1 MVILKAD
8 PSLDKVYRKMI
19 ETAKEG
25 VDWTGFFAVNNN
37 MVILL
42 GKTSSFIM
50 DIDKKRVFSKTG
62 SINFDSSAAI
72 ETADNKVLINIINM
86 LLYVFGKWGVVNGL
100 RVKQDYEG
108 LSVLFSNILK
118 EIMIQPYFNMSGL
131 KFLKKGIQITFEEV
145 VIAAV
150 ESVSESEEDDTIGLW
165 HDLKWKV
172 IRKDFDKSE
181 LKAGDSE
188 SERIGDNFYMVPY
201 TCPECQNHLHM
212 LVFPEKKEYRIDTD
226 DGKIYLARVYAC
238 PSCNCFY
245 TPRPDRLLK
254 EGDVYYLEFEDDE
267 KAAKDYRSLLGERG
281 AKTSNCNFN
290 MYESDY
296 AARMQKRP
304 KHLAEICRH
313 LELLSEEEIQ
323 EILSKIDDGFFSDKE
338 KERFLAVIE
347 QELLYRQK
355 MMEKKGVFG
364 ETRDENLENVL
375 TYDLVND
382 GKDTFNLGGIEEEKD
397 GVVSTLKG
405 IKEGQKLNGGIEED
419 NSVIEDEKKKIENHN
434 VKSDKKIKGINIFG
448 SISKKKDKDNSTLN
462 EKSKEKTE
470 YYEEEKREH
479 EGEENIGEE
488 NNEQNQEKIT
498 GKRKFDLKKNF
509 NKNDSGKKV
518 DDSGSNIPYK
528 NERISLYEVELE
540 SENDIKEKEIDS
552 EKVKK
557 EIENNKIKT
566 ENNKIDSGKNK
577 RAFNFNKTEKDEN
590 SGGEILE
597 EKGDKE
603 NSASDKI
610 NSRHEDR
617 VKKDK
622 KIQNKNDLLEEK
634 NYKESENKKDNIKKS
649 EEQIRRELE
658 NLVKNTPDNISQ
670 ERYHFIKEKLHQ
682 YKDID
687 IKPYEEYIDS
697 KRDKVEK
704 NMIDNIMTGLNGLDK
719 KALKSTLDKLK
730 EMELEKRNLDP
741 VTDDIMKRI
750 RRLDEEAVLD
760 ICPNVTSVSFDEGIE
775 ALERIREGDFLP
787 DIKSDMIERIEK
799 RLKKIKSDECEQL
812 VHKFKRK
819 CDEKLLDLS
828 RVHFYDI
835 RKMESGDNK
844 DKESS
849 LIRLAISTYAVLLEK
864 YEYPIVICDS
874 SMFESGKEGFIITPD
889 HIFYKGF
896 LKSGVIDVNNIES
909 VEFGAKKGKGLYVKH
924 NKSGL
929 VKLPSS
935 LNDTE
940 EKNMAEVLDS
950 FIGYL
955 KEKPQSRSVEY
966 LSQGSHAV
974 KCCYRC
980 GHIFSQG
987 DICPK
992 CGSRNN

>member
-212 LVFPEKKEYRIDTD
+212 LVFPERKEYRIDTD

-296 AARMQKRP
+296 AVRMQKRP

-313 LELLSEEEIQ
+313 LELLSEEEMQ

-448 SISKKKDKDNSTLN
+448 SISKKKDKDNSNLDKN
-462 EKSKEKTE
+462 EK
-470 YYEEEKREH
+470 
-479 EGEENIGEE
+479 N
-488 NNEQNQEKIT
+488 
-498 GKRKFDLKKNF
+498 
-509 NKNDSGKKV
+509 
-518 DDSGSNIPYK
+518 
-528 NERISLYEVELE
+528 SLYDVELE

-557 EIENNKIKT
+557 EPENNKIKTENNKTKT

-577 RAFNFNKTEKDEN
+577 RAFNFNKTEKAEN
-590 SGGEILE
+590 AGKEILE
-597 EKGDKE
+597 ENGDKE
-603 NSASDKI
+603 NIAPDQI
-610 NSRHEDR
+610 NSGHEDR
-617 VKKDK
+617 FKKDK
-622 KIQNKNDLLEEK
+622 KIQNKNDLSEEK
-634 NYKESENKKDNIKKS
+634 NYKESENKKEVNFVNELDNKKNDKTINKQKDKVGNDENNQRENKKDNIKKN

-658 NLVKNTPDNISQ
+658 NLVKNTPDNLSQ
-670 ERYHFIKEKLHQ
+670 ERYHYIKEKLHQ

-704 NMIDNIMTGLNGLDK
+704 NMIDNVMTGLNGLDK
-719 KALKSTLDKLK
+719 NALKRSLDKLK
-730 EMELEKRNLDP
+730 EMGLEKRNLDP
-741 VTDDIMKRI
+741 VADDIMKRI
-750 RRLDEEAVLD
+750 RRLDEEEILD
-760 ICPNVTSVSFDEGIE
+760 ICPNVTSIGFDEGLE
-775 ALERIREGDFLP
+775 VLERIREGDFLP